1 MVYSSSPSNFG
12 IAMSKFSAPL
22 SGTVWKPRVTSLPF
36 LSFTVKF
43 SRYVKSTPL
52 VALIISLSTT
62 GSFVPLALL
71 TFIWYFIF
79 PWLLSSTLWDFF
91 TSRSFVLYF
100 FSSIVSVELI
110 VSFQSIWVFPPLSED
125 ACDALHSNPTFPVA
139 GFCRLLLMVF
149 WSTIVIVINPVF
161 LSITYVPISWCWLLN
176 TVPLK
181 PLSSFPAKLKLAG
194 SW

>member
-1 MVYSSSPSNFG
+1 MVYSSPPPNLG
-12 IAMSKFSAPL
+12 IVMSKFAAPL
-22 SGTVWKPRVTSLPF
+22 SGTVLKSLVTSSPF
-36 LSFTVKF
+36 LFFTVKF
-43 SRYVKSTPL
+43 SKYVKSTPL

-62 GSFVPLALL
+62 CSFVPLALL
-71 TFIWYFIF
+71 TFIWYSIF
-79 PWLLSSTLWDFF
+79 PWLWSSTLWDFS

-139 GFCRLLLMVF
+139 RLCRLLLMVF

-161 LSITYVPISWCWLLN
+161 LSITYVPISW
-176 TVPLK
+176 
-181 PLSSFPAKLKLAG
+181 
-194 SW
+194 